1 MAHIWIKELTISLC
15 VITDKACNPSLSQIV
30 KPNTNGTSSDPSK
43 GDFVTVWAG
52 VDWQSVLAL
61 ALWFFAVLYSRYVQC

>member
-1 MAHIWIKELTISLC
+1 MVFQIS
-15 VITDKACNPSLSQIV
+15 DKKCNPSLNQIV
-30 KPNTNGTSSDPSK
+30 NPAINNTDSSKDK

-61 ALWFFAVLYSRYVQC
+61 MLWFFAVLYSR